1 MRLSIPRGVRWL
13 APALFGLLGL
23 TGLVE
28 AQGKT
33 DIVIM
38 TNGDTLTCE
47 IKELVRGRLR
57 VSTDSMGTVQ
67 IEWEDVRQITS
78 PSRFEVELNSGERFI
93 GSFQTA
99 PQPGRL
105 SVVGDSGTTVHD
117 HLAVVRITPMGEGWF
132 ERIAGSLDVGFSF
145 TKANEARQWSLA
157 GDATRRGERL
167 GLDFNFSSLFTS
179 QEGIEDTSRQ
189 VLALQIQR
197 FLPRRWLVALLSQ
210 FQQNEELQLDLRSV
224 VGGGAGRYLVQSNR
238 TLLSVLGGVT
248 FTRERFS
255 GPDPGESS
263 AEALAIIDFQTF
275 RFDDPET
282 DIGATLTVV
291 PSLTDAGRLRVD
303 FDSRI
308 RREILKDV
316 YWNISFFNNY
326 DSDPGVVDAERN
338 DYGLVSSFGW
348 AF

>member
-1 MRLSIPRGVRWL
+1 MRRRIRRGVGRF
-13 APALFGLLGL
+13 AAAVICLLVL
-23 TGLVE
+23 TGRFE
-28 AQGKT
+28 AQGKA

-38 TNGDTLTCE
+38 TNGDTMTCE

-67 IEWEDVRQITS
+67 IEWEDVRQVTS
-78 PSRFEVELNSGERFI
+78 SATFEVELDSGERFI
-93 GSFQTA
+93 GTFQAT

-105 SVVGDSGTTVHD
+105 SVAGDTGTTVHD
-117 HLAVVRITPMGEGWF
+117 HLMVVRITPMGDGWWGRF
-132 ERIAGSLDVGFSF
+132 DGSLDVGFSF
-145 TKANEARQWSLA
+145 TKANKARQWSLA
-157 GDATRRGERL
+157 GGASRRGERL

-189 VLALQIQR
+189 VLGLQIQR
-197 FLPRRWLVALLSQ
+197 FLPRRWLVAVLSQ

-255 GPDPGESS
+255 GPNPGESN
-263 AEALAIIDFQTF
+263 AEALVILDFQTF

-282 DIGATLTVV
+282 DIGATLTLV
-291 PSLTDAGRLRVD
+291 PSLTEAGRRRVD
-303 FDSRI
+303 LDSRI
-308 RREILKDV
+308 RREILKDF
-316 YWNISFFNNY
+316 YWNISFFDNY
-326 DSDPGVVDAERN
+326 DSSPGVVDAERN

-348 AF
+348 TF